1 MNSSAG
7 GVREAGSVPELRR
20 SPGEG
25 GKELDIAECMSARA
39 RAHTHTHTAICQ
51 LAPHSIVS
59 FSFEN
64 YEFQKLFCSLQSD
77 VLKLIL
83 KIPYQTLITVS
94 NNS

>member
-39 RAHTHTHTAICQ
+39 RTHTHTHSHLSAS
-51 LAPHSIVS
+51 PS
-59 FSFEN
+59 
-64 YEFQKLFCSLQSD
+64 
-77 VLKLIL
+77 
-83 KIPYQTLITVS
+83 
-94 NNS
+94 